1 MLLEFQELPDVIRG
15 IITDFQGDE
24 DLKRTQKNL
33 QLSIPVVL
41 FLFSHSIPTGAEK
54 WAELFVANS
63 NSTNFGVDRNGL
75 ILKNIFFSGLKI

>member
-1 MLLEFQELPDVIRG
+1 MLLELQELPDVIRG

-24 DLKRTQKNL
+24 DLKRASEKNL

-75 ILKNIFFSGLKI
+75 ILKKYIF